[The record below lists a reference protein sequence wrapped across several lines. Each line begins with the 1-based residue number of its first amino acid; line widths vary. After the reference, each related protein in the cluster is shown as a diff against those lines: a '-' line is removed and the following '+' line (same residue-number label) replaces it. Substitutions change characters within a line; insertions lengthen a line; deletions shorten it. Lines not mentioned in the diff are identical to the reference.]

1 MEQAAFWQEVKDLPP
16 PSFALNTLVCYFL
29 YENLSPSSAFS
40 GVMLEGIFL
49 RRLVFM
55 FLTVFRVAWVM
66 FCLNGK
72 YVVAWGSMFCC
83 YLQGT
88 NSYLGYEKNLGKL
101 VSY

>member
-1 MEQAAFWQEVKDLPP
+1 M
-16 PSFALNTLVCYFL
+16 Y
-29 YENLSPSSAFS
+29 
-40 GVMLEGIFL
+40 
-49 RRLVFM
+49 M

-83 YLQGT
+83 YLQGA
-88 NSYLGYEKNLGKL
+88 NSYVGYEKNLGKL

>member
-1 MEQAAFWQEVKDLPP
+1 M
-16 PSFALNTLVCYFL
+16 Y
-29 YENLSPSSAFS
+29 
-40 GVMLEGIFL
+40 
-49 RRLVFM
+49 M

-101 VSY
+101 VSYSMFTFKEFRVMLEGNLNLFVGRTIITKRHSGLSLRFQVAG